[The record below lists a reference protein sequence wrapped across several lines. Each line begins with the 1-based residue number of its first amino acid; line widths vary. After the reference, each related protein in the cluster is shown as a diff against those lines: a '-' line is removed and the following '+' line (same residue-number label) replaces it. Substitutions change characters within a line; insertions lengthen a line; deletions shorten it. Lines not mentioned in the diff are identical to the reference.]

1 MEKDGGRWR
10 RWMKIEEDGERE
22 DGDGG
27 MGEGAAVRGKVK
39 RRERCKERR
48 EL

>member
-1 MEKDGGRWR
+1 LRKM
-10 RWMKIEEDGERE
+10 EEDEERE
-22 DGDGG
+22 DEDGG

>member
-1 MEKDGGRWR
+1 
-10 RWMKIEEDGERE
+10 MKIEEDVERRDE
-22 DGDGG
+22 DRG

>member
-1 MEKDGGRWR
+1 MGGGRRWR
-10 RWMKIEEDGERE
+10 AMEEDVEREEEDGE
-22 DGDGG
+22 
-27 MGEGAAVRGKVK
+27 MGEGAAMRGKVK

>member
-1 MEKDGGRWR
+1 M
-10 RWMKIEEDGERE
+10 EEDKRRLRAMEEDEERE

-27 MGEGAAVRGKVK
+27 MGEGAAMRGKVK